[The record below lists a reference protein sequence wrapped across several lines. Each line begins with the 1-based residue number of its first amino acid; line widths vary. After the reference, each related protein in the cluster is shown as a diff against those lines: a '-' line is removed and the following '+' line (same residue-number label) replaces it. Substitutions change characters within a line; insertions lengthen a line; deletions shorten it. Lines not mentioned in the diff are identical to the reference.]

1 MEETDSDEKKLSN
14 LPLHLGNPILRHDP
28 ILRHG
33 DTLDLAVNRAAM
45 ARELNTDTR
54 LACLLASQHEQ
65 RKLFANKGAAR
76 AKRRL
81 FFTTDDVLLLHKK
94 PEIQCDDDG

>member
-1 MEETDSDEKKLSN
+1 LEETDSGEKELSN
-14 LPLHLGNPILRHDP
+14 SPLHLGYS

-33 DTLDLAVNRAAM
+33 DTLDLAVHRAAM
-45 ARELNTDTR
+45 ARELNINTR
-54 LACLLASQHEQ
+54 LACLLASQQEQ

-81 FFTTDDVLLLHKK
+81 SFTTGDVLLLHKK